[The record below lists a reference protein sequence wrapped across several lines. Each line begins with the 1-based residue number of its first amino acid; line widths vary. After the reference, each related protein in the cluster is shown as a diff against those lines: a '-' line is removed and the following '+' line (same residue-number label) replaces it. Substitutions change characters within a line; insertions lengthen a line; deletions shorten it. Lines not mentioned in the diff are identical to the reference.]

1 LLTSKPAAKGG
12 GTHGAQSDGQNV
24 AQNVGQSV
32 AETNC
37 EKLRSRL
44 RLRRCPDEVSWSQEE
59 RAFVVR
65 GRGEGHDRG
74 MNVEEALHL
83 AREGRSADEILKLSY
98 DRALK

>member
-1 LLTSKPAAKGG
+1 
-12 GTHGAQSDGQNV
+12 
-24 AQNVGQSV
+24 
-32 AETNC
+32 
-37 EKLRSRL
+37 
-44 RLRRCPDEVSWSQEE
+44 VSWSQEE